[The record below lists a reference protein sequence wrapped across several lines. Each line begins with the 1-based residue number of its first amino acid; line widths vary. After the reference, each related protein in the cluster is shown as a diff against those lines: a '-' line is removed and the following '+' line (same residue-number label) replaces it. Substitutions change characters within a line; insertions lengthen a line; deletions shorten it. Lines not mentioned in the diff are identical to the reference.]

1 MQPPNALPKCDVQ
14 ELKRSS
20 LDAHQ
25 TGAVRQSSIVVKAA
39 SRQAASARRLSAIH
53 LDLLR
58 DTTLV
63 NSHIVVATYRVLER
77 AGELLPSR
85 IATNASSE

>member
-1 MQPPNALPKCDVQ
+1 
-14 ELKRSS
+14 
-20 LDAHQ
+20 
-25 TGAVRQSSIVVKAA
+25 VKAT

-58 DTTLV
+58 DMKLV
-63 NSHIVVATYRVLER
+63 NSHIVAAAYRVLER
-77 AGELLPSR
+77 AGELLQSR